1 MTFDKNFK
9 EALSHLSD
17 TEKDRL
23 ILRLLKKDVTLANRL
38 RFELLSTVTV
48 DERRREVEKRI
59 KQQVVHFSANF
70 YSVGYLNMDVRSLS
84 GEINEHV
91 KITKD
96 VFGEVSLNILLLNE
110 TLTLNNSKIQR
121 ATFGKAYKF
130 CVAVIARIFKILLLI
145 NKLDVDY
152 RVDFEEGLK
161 TLNTLIGANHYLMKT
176 AIQNGFDVNWL
187 LPDNVPEDIVAI
199 HKQLRTN
206 GYLR

>member
-130 CVAVIARIFKILLLI
+130 CMAVIARVFKILLLI